1 MLTTVIF
8 PSSGSKMYLPLTD
21 KKNRAYLKAAK
32 LKDPPRHKVYGFG
45 VPLVMSEKIISK
57 TVIRVLNGD
66 ITKVHADAVVH
77 PTSSRISFHGIIGS
91 TLLSKGGSAL
101 ENAVRSCIQN
111 EGFPTYLEVRK
122 TPAFNIGAQWILH
135 CYSPTWR
142 QNSNCIESDLSVA
155 VMNCL
160 KLCESERFCSVAF
173 PSIGSGKAGVPKQLA
188 AQTILQTLKNYVDAR
203 SGNTSLKVIYFVLY
217 DRESIVVYTTEL
229 NRLI

>member
-173 PSIGSGKAGVPKQLA
+173 PSIGSGK
-188 AQTILQTLKNYVDAR
+188 
-203 SGNTSLKVIYFVLY
+203 
-217 DRESIVVYTTEL
+217 
-229 NRLI
+229 